1 MTVSLTKPNAPL
13 YQVEAPF
20 GLIDL
25 ARAAS
30 ATLGPAWAAGEQH
43 GAAFLAHPSGIR
55 MHIEGNPEEERD
67 SGMVSIDV
75 AAGGEP
81 TGEWLLRRFEPN
93 EDEDESPVVLWTPLE
108 AAGRELAEIARTAL
122 ASATRAVSLPG
133 AFAEWLS
140 GTGAILGDDDV
151 DPMCK
156 ALRLAYENSEE
167 VTRGRA
173 RSVVVTGSPNVMR
186 MIAEYATN
194 FLNIAGGGEASRAE
208 VDGAGKTLD
217 RVRAALDSLASKPDH
232 DPTRT
237 TPGEPDRALP
247 GVVGRIGQPEPAF
260 QPLAVADP
268 IPAGSTVYDAM
279 PGRQLSPN
287 ALWPVPAELPF
298 GDFLIEVRNGL
309 RWEQPAADEPQMIPR
324 GRVLGI
330 VREQMRQQPFTR
342 AAVTETG
349 AVYISTGA
357 LAARYL
363 PLHPYRPG
371 DGRPAGP
378 EDATAVAYLV
388 DHPHPRE
395 DSRVLRSGAWFS
407 AELGRVIREYG
418 AAAALEPDGSIRLT
432 FPYGVAVEPRP
443 VLLATPADAEGHA
456 PCEHCGLWARE
467 HHRCGS
473 HHCGAFLPAS

>member
-1 MTVSLTKPNAPL
+1 MIVSLIKPNAPF
-13 YQVEAPF
+13 YRVEAPF
-20 GLIDL
+20 DL
-25 ARAAS
+25 VDLVRATS
-30 ATLGPAWAAGEQH
+30 AALGPAWVASEQH
-43 GAAFLAHPSGIR
+43 GAAYLAHPSGIR
-55 MHIEGNPEEERD
+55 VRIEGSHEEEHD
-67 SGMVSIDV
+67 SGMMNIDV
-75 AAGGEP
+75 DAGGKP

-93 EDEDESPVVLWTPLE
+93 EDEDPVVLWTPVDT
-108 AAGRELAEIARTAL
+108 ASQELAEIARTAL

-156 ALRLAYENSEE
+156 ALRLAYESSEE

-173 RSVVVTGSPNVMR
+173 RSVVVTGSATVMR

-208 VDGAGKTLD
+208 VVGAGKALD
-217 RVRAALDSLASKPDH
+217 RARAALDSLANEPYH

-237 TPGEPDRALP
+237 TSGKPERALP
-247 GVVGRIGQPEPAF
+247 GVVGRLGQPEPAF
-260 QPLAVADP
+260 PPPAETDP
-268 IPAGSTVYDAM
+268 IPAGSTVYDSM

-309 RWEQPAADEPQMIPR
+309 RWEQPAADEPQMLSR
-324 GRVLGI
+324 GLVLRI

-349 AVYISTGA
+349 AVYVSTGA

-378 EDATAVAYLV
+378 EEATAVAYLV
-388 DHPHPRE
+388 DHPHPRV
-395 DSRVLRSGAWFS
+395 DGRVLRSGAWLA
-407 AELGRVIREYG
+407 AELRTVIG
-418 AAAALEPDGSIRLT
+418 KFGSAAALEPDGSIRLT
-432 FPYGVAVEPRP
+432 FPYGHGAVEPRP
-443 VLLATPADAEGHA
+443 ALLATPADADGHT
-456 PCEHCGLWARE
+456 PCERCGLWARE
-467 HHRCGS
+467 HHVSCSHNCGD
-473 HHCGAFLPAS
+473 FLPAN